1 MNFSEKKC
9 KEEIR
14 NGKNS
19 SRKITMRVKGKIV
32 LTIFLLTFLAA
43 PFTEAAD
50 TSGSA
55 SVDLLSDYVWRGQT
69 LSEDDGVVQ
78 PSVGITYG
86 NFGANLWANFDA
98 ETEEHTE
105 TDLTLSYGFSKDKL
119 SLEVGYIYYALEGT
133 DDTQEAYL
141 ALAYDTILS
150 PSLIIYYDFD
160 EGDGAF
166 LIASIG
172 HSIGLMDVG
181 VDSDGDTFT
190 DFYNGEI
197 TASVSVPISK
207 NLVIE
212 PKIAY
217 SFPLTNNAE
226 DVFEALPS
234 GENDIFYGGVG
245 MSLGF

>member
-1 MNFSEKKC
+1 
-9 KEEIR
+9 
-14 NGKNS
+14 
-19 SRKITMRVKGKIV
+19 
-32 LTIFLLTFLAA
+32 
-43 PFTEAAD
+43 
-50 TSGSA
+50 
-55 SVDLLSDYVWRGQT
+55 VWRGQT

-172 HSIGLMDVG
+172 HSIGLMDEVSLNLGASVSLNFDNEIMG

>member
-1 MNFSEKKC
+1 
-9 KEEIR
+9 
-14 NGKNS
+14 
-19 SRKITMRVKGKIV
+19 MRVKGKIV

-172 HSIGLMDVG
+172 HSIGLMDEVSLNLGASVSLNFDNEIMG